1 MSDSLHPRVQALGLT
16 LPTPSQPAANYI
28 NHVISQNQLFISG
41 QIPVEEGRPAFLGRV
56 GETLS
61 IEEGAQA
68 AQLAALGLL
77 GQLNAALGGDLTRLV
92 RTLRLGV
99 FIASSGDF
107 KQQSLVAN
115 GASNLLVNALGERG
129 RHVRTAVGVSSLPAG
144 VAVEVDAIFELRP

>member
-41 QIPVEEGRPAFLGRV
+41 QIPVEDGRPAFLGRV
-56 GETLS
+56 GESLS